1 MHRRRNAGKKTRN
14 ALMAQEA
21 KKAPDWERIEAD
33 FRAGLL
39 SVREIAAAQG
49 VSHVAIGK
57 RAKRD
62 GWERDLNAKIKARA
76 DALVTSRTVTKE
88 VTAER
93 AVTDRAIVE
102 ANAEVIASVRLA
114 HRKDIGAARSLAMT
128 LLSELQAQTG
138 NVPELEKLGE
148 LLGEDF
154 VPDRALATFNAVLS
168 LPGRVKTMK
177 DLGDTLH
184 KLIGLER
191 DAYNIGS
198 GGDAPPGSGQV
209 VAVDAQQ
216 VATALARLRSE
227 F

>member
-1 MHRRRNAGKKTRN
+1 MSMKD
-14 ALMAQEA
+14 

-33 FRAGLL
+33 YRAGLL

-62 GWERDLNAKIKARA
+62 GWERDLNAKIKAKA
-76 DALVTSRTVTKE
+76 DALVTSRTVTSQ
-88 VTAER
+88 VTAEKV
-93 AVTDRAIVE
+93 ATDRAIIE
-102 ANAEVIASVRLA
+102 ANAEVIANVRLQ
-114 HRKDIGAARSLAMT
+114 HRQDIGRARKLAMG
-128 LLSELQAQTG
+128 LLAELEAQTS
-138 NVPELEKLGE
+138 NVDLIDQLGE
-148 LLGEDF
+148 VLGGDEESGQGVSDKML
-154 VPDRALATFNAVLS
+154 ALYHAVTS
-168 LPGRVKTMK
+168 LPGRTKTMK

-198 GGDAPPGSGQV
+198 GGETPPGSGQV

-216 VATALARLRSE
+216 VATALARLRAE
-227 F
+227 Y

>member
-1 MHRRRNAGKKTRN
+1 MPSH
-14 ALMAQEA
+14 E

-33 FRAGLL
+33 YRAGLL
-39 SVREIAAAQG
+39 SVREIAVAQG

-62 GWERDLNAKIKARA
+62 GWERDLGAKIKAKA
-76 DALVTSRTVTKE
+76 EALVTSRTVTKE
-88 VTAER
+88 VTAQR
-93 AVTDRAIVE
+93 VATDRAIIE
-102 ANAEVIASVRLA
+102 ANAEVIANVRIQ
-114 HRKDIGAARSLAMT
+114 HRQDIGRARTLAMG
-128 LLSELQAQTG
+128 LLA
-138 NVPELEKLGE
+138 ELEIQTSNRELLEELGE
-148 LLGEDF
+148 VLGGTDTESGLSDKMI
-154 VPDRALATFNAVLS
+154 ALYQAVTS
-168 LPGRVKTMK
+168 LPGRTKTMK

-198 GGDAPPGSGQV
+198 AGDSPPGGGQV

-216 VATALARLRSE
+216 VATALAKLRAD

>member
-1 MHRRRNAGKKTRN
+1 MEGT
-14 ALMAQEA
+14 A

-33 FRAGLL
+33 YRAGLL

-62 GWERDLNAKIKARA
+62 GWERDLGAKIKAKA
-76 DALVTSRTVTKE
+76 EALVTSRTVTTE
-88 VTAER
+88 VTAQR
-93 AVTDRAIVE
+93 VATDRAIIE
-102 ANAEVIASVRLA
+102 ANAEVIANVRLQ
-114 HRKDIGAARSLAMT
+114 HRQDIGRARTLAMS
-128 LLSELQAQTG
+128 LLDELTHQTG
-138 NVPELEKLGE
+138 NVDLYEKLGE
-148 LLGEDF
+148 ILLGGEDESAGSAAQTKRLQAF
-154 VPDRALATFNAVLS
+154 QAALS
-168 LPGRVKTMK
+168 LGGRTKVMK

-198 GGDAPPGSGQV
+198 AGDGLVGGGQV

-216 VATALARLRSE
+216 VATALAKLRAD

>member
-1 MHRRRNAGKKTRN
+1 MEDHK
-14 ALMAQEA
+14 

-33 FRAGLL
+33 YRAGLL

-62 GWERDLNAKIKARA
+62 GWERDLNAKIKAKA

-88 VTAER
+88 VTAEKV
-93 AVTDRAIVE
+93 ATDRVIIE
-102 ANAEVIASVRLA
+102 ANAEVIANVRLQ
-114 HRKDIGAARSLAMT
+114 HRQDIGRARTLAMG
-128 LLSELQAQTG
+128 LLA
-138 NVPELEKLGE
+138 ELEFQTSNRELLDQLGE
-148 LLGEDF
+148 VLDGGEEGGGLS
-154 VPDRALATFNAVLS
+154 DRMMALYHAVTS
-168 LPGRVKTMK
+168 LPGRTKTMK
-177 DLGDTLH
+177 DLGDTLY

-198 GGDAPPGSGQV
+198 GGETPPGSGQV

-216 VATALARLRSE
+216 VATALAKLRAD

>member
-1 MHRRRNAGKKTRN
+1 
-14 ALMAQEA
+14 MAQEG

-33 FRAGLL
+33 YRAGLL

-62 GWERDLNAKIKARA
+62 GWERDLNAKIKAKA
-76 DALVTSRTVTKE
+76 DALVTSRTVTRE

-93 AVTDRAIVE
+93 VATDRAIIE
-102 ANAEVIASVRLA
+102 ANAEVIANVRLQ
-114 HRKDIGAARSLAMT
+114 HRQDIGRARTLAMS
-128 LLSELQAQTG
+128 LLDELTHQTG
-138 NVPELEKLGE
+138 NVDLYEKLGE
-148 LLGEDF
+148 LLIGADEEVAGSAAQTKRLQAF
-154 VPDRALATFNAVLS
+154 QAAIS
-168 LPGRVKTMK
+168 LGGRTKVMK

-216 VATALARLRSE
+216 VATALAKLRAN

>member
-1 MHRRRNAGKKTRN
+1 
-14 ALMAQEA
+14 MATEGR
-21 KKAPDWERIEAD
+21 KAPDWERIEAD
-33 FRAGLL
+33 YRAGLL

-62 GWERDLNAKIKARA
+62 GWDRDLNARIKAKA
-76 DALVTSRTVTKE
+76 DALVTSRTVTSE

-93 AVTDRAIVE
+93 AVTDRVIVE
-102 ANAEVIASVRLA
+102 ANAEVIANVRLQ
-114 HRKDIGAARSLAMT
+114 HRQDIGRARTLAMG
-128 LLSELQAQTG
+128 LLA
-138 NVPELEKLGE
+138 ELEFQTSNRELLDQLGE
-148 LLGEDF
+148 VLDGTDEERGLSDKMM
-154 VPDRALATFNAVLS
+154 ALYHAVTS
-168 LPGRVKTMK
+168 LPGRTKTMK

-198 GGDAPPGSGQV
+198 GGEGQPGGGQV

-216 VATALARLRSE
+216 VATALARLRAD

>member
-1 MHRRRNAGKKTRN
+1 MNDRKVSA
-14 ALMAQEA
+14 
-21 KKAPDWERIEAD
+21 DWERIEVD
-33 FRAGLL
+33 YRAGIL
-39 SVREIAAAQG
+39 SLREMASAHGITEG
-49 VSHVAIGK
+49 AIRK

-62 GWERDLNAKIKARA
+62 QWARDIAAKVRARA
-76 DALVTSRTVTKE
+76 EELVRREEVRSTGTRQDKYSEKE
-88 VTAER
+88 VIA
-93 AVTDRAIVE
+93 AG
-102 ANAEVIASVRLA
+102 AEVIASIKLT

-154 VPDRALATFNAVLS
+154 VPDKALATFNAVLS

-198 GGDAPPGSGQV
+198 GGETPPGGGQV

-216 VATALARLRSE
+216 VATALAKLRSE